1 MIPFFI
7 VMEKLKILPQT
18 VYKFKCD
25 KKLLKTIN
33 TLMESE
39 QWEES
44 KFNFRTVDERLEKK
58 SSYNELIKWFDEC
71 LNQVKIELEFQCD
84 KLKIT
89 QCWGNKNPFGHWH
102 HPHIHSN
109 SIVSGVFYVNSSN
122 SNTWFS
128 LKNIWDCL
136 DVVNYKPFKLIY
148 NESSSMII
156 HKNPTIAGE
165 LIIFPSTLYHSVD
178 EHKTGDEY
186 RHSISFNA
194 FPTGKIGSFS
204 ALSGLEI
211 EIK

>member
-1 MIPFFI
+1 
-7 VMEKLKILPQT
+7 MEKLKILPQS

-39 QWEES
+39 EW
-44 KFNFRTVDERLEKK
+44 KDNIYNFRTVDERLEKK
-58 SSYNELIKWFDEC
+58 PIYNELIRWFDEC
-71 LNQVKIELEFQCD
+71 LNQVKIELGFECD

-89 QCWGNKNPFGHWH
+89 QCWANKNPFGHWH
-102 HPHIHSN
+102 HPHTHPN
-109 SIVSGVFYVNSSN
+109 SIVSGIFYVNNSN

-128 LKNIWDCL
+128 IKSIWEFFNT
-136 DVVNYKPFKLIY
+136 VNYESFKFSICG
-148 NESSSMII
+148 EKVI
-156 HKNPTIAGE
+156 HKNPTVAGE

-178 EHKTGDEY
+178 EHMTGDEY
-186 RHSISFNA
+186 RHTISFNT

-204 ALSGLEI
+204 MLGGLEI